1 MRQIRD
7 ANSLRKNV
15 KIVGRRIKM
24 NRETL
29 SALGLTD
36 EQINEVMKEHGKD
49 IQAEKQK
56 AEGYKTDSVKL
67 AELTKQL
74 ELMKNAQ
81 SEKDKTIETKDTQYD
96 ELKKQFESLQSELK
110 TKELKANLAEKGIVG
125 ENADKL
131 IQSLAGGTLDVE
143 LLGAIISEKETNAVD
158 AKVKE
163 LAGQAGNPGGSQ
175 GNGNDPEKTDAE
187 KMAESIGKSFAES
200 QKASND
206 VLAQYI

>member
-7 ANSLRKNV
+7 AIVMKTRKN
-15 KIVGRRIKM
+15 RRQEEKM

-29 SALGLTD
+29 RELGLTD
-36 EQINEVMKEHGKD
+36 EQINEVMKENGKD

-67 AELTKQL
+67 SELTKQL
-74 ELMKNAQ
+74 EAMKNAQ

-96 ELKKQFESLQSELK
+96 ELKKQFDSLQSELK
-110 TKELKANLAEKGIVG
+110 TKELKANLAEKGIIG

-131 IQSLAGGTLDVE
+131 IQSLVGGTLDVE
-143 LLGAIISEKETNAVD
+143 LLGTIISEKETSAVD

>member
-1 MRQIRD
+1 
-7 ANSLRKNV
+7 
-15 KIVGRRIKM
+15 M

-29 SALGLTD
+29 RELGLTD
-36 EQINEVMKEHGKD
+36 EQINEVMKENGKD

-74 ELMKNAQ
+74 EAMRNAQ
-81 SEKDKTIETKDTQYD
+81 TEKDKTIETKDTQYD
-96 ELKKQFESLQSELK
+96 ELKKQFDSLQSELK
-110 TKELKANLAEKGIVG
+110 TKELKANLAEKGIIG

>member
-7 ANSLRKNV
+7 AIVMKTRKN
-15 KIVGRRIKM
+15 RRQEEKM

-29 SALGLTD
+29 RELGLTD
-36 EQINEVMKEHGKD
+36 EQINEVMKENGKD

-74 ELMKNAQ
+74 EAMKNAQ
-81 SEKDKTIETKDTQYD
+81 NEKDKTIETKDTQYD
-96 ELKKQFESLQSELK
+96 ELKKQFDSLQSELK
-110 TKELKANLAEKGIVG
+110 TKELKANLAEKGIIG

-143 LLGAIISEKETNAVD
+143 LLGTIISEKETSAVD

-175 GNGNDPEKTDAE
+175 GGGQPEKTDAE
-187 KMAESIGKSFAES
+187 KLAENIGETLAESNKS
-200 QKASND
+200 SND
-206 VLAQYI
+206 VLAKYM

>member
-1 MRQIRD
+1 
-7 ANSLRKNV
+7 
-15 KIVGRRIKM
+15 M

-29 SALGLTD
+29 RELGLTD
-36 EQINEVMKEHGKD
+36 EQINEVMKENGKD

-74 ELMKNAQ
+74 EAMKNAQ
-81 SEKDKTIETKDTQYD
+81 TEKDKTIETKDTQYD

-131 IQSLAGGTLDVE
+131 IQSLEGGTLDVE

-163 LAGQAGNPGGSQ
+163 LAGQAGNPGGSNGS
-175 GNGNDPEKTDAE
+175 GNEPPEKTDAE
-187 KMAESIGKSFAES
+187 KMAESIGKTLAES
-200 QKASND
+200 NKSSND
-206 VLAQYI
+206 VLAKYM

>member
-1 MRQIRD
+1 
-7 ANSLRKNV
+7 
-15 KIVGRRIKM
+15 M

-96 ELKKQFESLQSELK
+96 ELK

-175 GNGNDPEKTDAE
+175 GNGNGEPEKTDAE

>member
-7 ANSLRKNV
+7 AIVMKTRKN
-15 KIVGRRIKM
+15 RRQEEKM

-29 SALGLTD
+29 RELGLTD
-36 EQINEVMKEHGKD
+36 EQINEVMKENGKD

-74 ELMKNAQ
+74 EAMKNAQ

-96 ELKKQFESLQSELK
+96 ELKKQFDSLQSELK
-110 TKELKANLAEKGIVG
+110 TKELKANLAEKGIIG